1 MMPRFYLLLLSLAL
15 LVLLSMRGNVAFVPL
30 VVTTPSRYRQTKVT
44 TTTTTIGKPDGGS
57 SLSWYM
63 GTVLERET
71 ASKQEETSFLG
82 DDDDAEPL
90 IEIPMESIKLPMM
103 AVGKECVTVPI
114 KIHDDG
120 PYKFMIDTGLTVEM
134 ISPSLLKEIKHHL
147 MKANKQKKA
156 RVDEPTGIA
165 AGGSTGSIRLLDL
178 DGIKISNGN
187 EKDDISLPNDTV
199 LPTIVSHFAQE
210 NLDKAHA
217 PVKGMVGME
226 FLTLFDIDFDFP
238 KRTIRFWKPGTAAKE
253 AKRCGMVEIPI
264 AVINESLV
272 LGTRMTASAGTPKP
286 KETKEEQEQKQPF
299 LGIIDSGS
307 TFSAIN
313 WEAAK
318 LIGLPQKNSLTY
330 LKPPGIM
337 AVGLDNK
344 PLYIPTKKIQF
355 SYCGYPMMSSQS
367 KAKGEEAGND
377 KQKNDRIVVGFEAP
391 PKEWKPW
398 NPVLTGIGDLPLFE
412 LVLGTKDKPF
422 DGPAALIGMD
432 ILSQRRVILE
442 SCDGKERRQ
451 GRMFVSPE

>member
-1 MMPRFYLLLLSLAL
+1 MMSANY
-15 LVLLSMRGNVAFVPL
+15 AFVPL
-30 VVTTPSRYRQTKVT
+30 VATPSRYRQAKA
-44 TTTTTIGKPDGGS
+44 TTTIGKPYGS

-63 GTVLERET
+63 GTVLERQT
-71 ASKQEETSFLG
+71 AAKQDESFLG
-82 DDDDAEPL
+82 SDTDEPL
-90 IEIPMESIKLPMM
+90 IEIPMEKIKLPMM
-103 AVGKECVTVPI
+103 AVGKECVTLPI
-114 KIHDDG
+114 KIHDSG
-120 PYKFMIDTGLTVEM
+120 PHKFMIDTGLTVEM
-134 ISPSLLKEIKHHL
+134 ISPSLAKEIKHHL
-147 MKANKQKKA
+147 IKANKKK
-156 RVDEPTGIA
+156 VQQEEQSTGIA

-178 DGIKISNGN
+178 DGIKISKNGKTN
-187 EKDDISLPNDTV
+187 EKEEEISLPNDTV

-210 NLDKAHA
+210 NIDKQHS

-226 FLTLFDIDFDFP
+226 FLNLFDIDFDFP
-238 KRTIRFWKPGTAAKE
+238 KQTIRFWKPGTAAKE
-253 AKRCGMVEIPI
+253 AKRCGMVEIPM
-264 AVINESLV
+264 AVINESLL
-272 LGTRMTASAGTPKP
+272 LGTRMTASTSTTTAK

-318 LIGLPQKNSLTY
+318 LIGLPPKNSLTY

-337 AVGLDNK
+337 AVGIDNK

-355 SYCGYPMMSSQS
+355 SYCGHPMMNSPS
-367 KAKGEEAGND
+367 KAKEEDD
-377 KQKNDRIVVGFEAP
+377 KQKNDNIVVGFEAP

-398 NPVLTGIGDLPLFE
+398 KPVLTGIGDLPLFE
-412 LVLGTKDKPF
+412 LVLGTKNKPF